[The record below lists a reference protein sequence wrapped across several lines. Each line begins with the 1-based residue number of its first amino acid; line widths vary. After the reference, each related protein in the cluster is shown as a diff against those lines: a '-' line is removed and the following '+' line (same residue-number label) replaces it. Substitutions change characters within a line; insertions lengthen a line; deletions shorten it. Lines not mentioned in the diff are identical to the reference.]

1 MTLRSMLASLLA
13 VSLAAVAAAQGCP
26 RQVAETVPDSVS
38 FQGNQ
43 GCGGATFNVG
53 NLTIS
58 TGQHGCPL
66 LAIYTPEHEIP
77 RYDPTSETKVLDGG
91 PGGQVLVISF
101 VCDTDYLVFIPLG
114 TSCVIDKVVRGA
126 VLKRL
131 STAAC

>member
-13 VSLAAVAAAQGCP
+13 VSLAATAAAQGCP
-26 RQVAETVPDSVS
+26 RQVAVTMPASVS
-38 FQGNQ
+38 FEGNQ
-43 GCGGATFNVG
+43 GCGSATFKVS

-58 TGQHGCPL
+58 TGANGCPL
-66 LAIYTPEHEIP
+66 LAIYTPEHEVP

-91 PGGQVLVISF
+91 PGGEVLVINF
-101 VCDTDYLVFIPLG
+101 VCATDYFLFVPLG
-114 TSCVIDKVVRGA
+114 TSCVIGKVVRGA